1 MYGISYKMSN
11 LSFLNSSDSNATNAS
26 DSLSTLDELL
36 DFLGFSQW
44 LTVCHSIVLPCIGFV
59 GLIFCSVSAYIFF
72 QRKFV
77 DPVFFYYRLLC
88 ITFIVHLLLSIPVG
102 IVSSPR
108 YFPQIIN
115 TYYSSVYAVIYWPTI
130 IFLFHF
136 EDTLQ
141 MGILLK
147 RMKIFSPFVNKYFT
161 TKPKIVSLAFFLT
174 CPLIDIPLGSVA
186 YKITSFGTYTSN
198 DGSTRMFYY
207 YTSSDFSSTPI
218 GQLLYLITQFFLN
231 QFLSLLVGL
240 ILNSVSVWQYRSY
253 LKERGQR
260 DEVRFNQRDIATT
273 LIALPG
279 QHHILTPK
287 EIKDRK
293 AEKNMFFM
301 ALTLCT
307 ISIISRVLLMIV
319 LVYFLMF
326 NTFYNSLILYFI
338 TNSIQVLVPSS
349 GIFVF
354 YLFNKM
360 FRQEFKMRISTTI
373 AASSSA

>member
-1 MYGISYKMSN
+1 
-11 LSFLNSSDSNATNAS
+11 
-26 DSLSTLDELL
+26 
-36 DFLGFSQW
+36 
-44 LTVCHSIVLPCIGFV
+44 
-59 GLIFCSVSAYIFF
+59 
-72 QRKFV
+72 
-77 DPVFFYYRLLC
+77 
-88 ITFIVHLLLSIPVG
+88 
-102 IVSSPR
+102 
-108 YFPQIIN
+108 
-115 TYYSSVYAVIYWPTI
+115 
-130 IFLFHF
+130 
-136 EDTLQ
+136 
-141 MGILLK
+141 
-147 RMKIFSPFVNKYFT
+147 MKIFSPFVNKYFT

-174 CPLIDIPLGSVA
+174 CLLIDIPLGSVA